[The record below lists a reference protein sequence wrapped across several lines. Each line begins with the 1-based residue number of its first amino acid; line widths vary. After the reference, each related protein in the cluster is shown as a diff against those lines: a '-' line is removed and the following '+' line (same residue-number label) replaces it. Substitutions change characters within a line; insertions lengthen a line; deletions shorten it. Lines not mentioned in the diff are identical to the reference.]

1 MTERDWERSVL
12 LEPRPVP
19 RYPELVSDG
28 GGLPFAPASLAGS
41 VEPLDPEDQA
51 VEALMAQIRRSA
63 AKHGSRASSN
73 PAAAAPSLDGWRLL
87 ARADDEVL
95 FGRGRPPQLLTVS
108 VRQDGPRGRWICT
121 GASAARPLRATRD
134 GIRASGWRP
143 DLSREFNPEEAV
155 LRVLITEQTWAGG
168 QRADRRLLAPELHA
182 NDEDLVLTMFVTPR
196 GGFQVRSP
204 NPETPAR
211 IALPHPVGPRRLI
224 DGAVYNPGSPDVLPT
239 GEVLTDSR

>member
-1 MTERDWERSVL
+1 M
-12 LEPRPVP
+12 LEPRPAL
-19 RYPELVSDG
+19 RDPELVSDG

-41 VEPLDPEDQA
+41 VAPLDPEDRA

-63 AKHGSRASSN
+63 AKNASRASSN
-73 PAAAAPSLDGWRLL
+73 PEAAAPSLDGWRLL

-108 VRQDGPRGRWICT
+108 VRKDGPRGAWICA

-168 QRADRRLLAPELHA
+168 QRADRRLLAPDLHA
-182 NDEDLVLTMFVTPR
+182 SDEDLMLTMFVTPR

-204 NPETPAR
+204 NPVTPAR
-211 IALPHPVGPRRLI
+211 IVLPHPVGPRRLI
-224 DGAVYNPGSPDVLPT
+224 DGARYNPESPDVLPT
-239 GEVLTDSR
+239 REVLTDSL